1 MISRIYEAVL
11 TEQMQLDNRVLV
23 IYGPRQVGK
32 TTLMHLILQKY
43 AGKTLEINADDIDYT
58 SVLSSR
64 SLQKMRQL
72 VDGFDLLFIDE
83 AQRIPDIGI
92 NLKIL
97 HDSLPNLK
105 IMVTGSSSFELANKI
120 QEPLTGRSWTFQL
133 MSIGISELASQY
145 NRFELNQMLEDRLIF
160 GSYPVL
166 FAIENRQQK
175 TNYLQEITRSYLYK
189 DVLAL
194 GSIRYPPKMR
204 DLTRLLAY
212 QIGSEVS
219 LNELANT
226 LQISKE
232 TVQSYIDLLEKTFV
246 VFRLSGYSKNLRKE
260 IKRSDKIYFYDLGI
274 RNAVIENFLPLENR
288 NDGGALWEN
297 FLILERL
304 KTQTY
309 RRMGA
314 NRFFWRTYT
323 GAELDYL
330 EERNGQL
337 TGFKFKFNQKT
348 VTAPKVWQE
357 TYPDAIFHSIN
368 RENYLDFLLEE

>member
-105 IMVTGSSSFELANKI
+105 IVVTGSSSFELANKI

-133 MSIGISELASQY
+133 MSIGISELATQY

-160 GSYPVL
+160 GSYPAL
-166 FAIENRQQK
+166 FAIENRQLK

-337 TGFKFKFNQKT
+337 TGFEFKFNQKT
-348 VTAPKVWQE
+348 VAAPKVWQE

-368 RENYLDFLLEE
+368 RDNYLDFLLEE